1 MKQKSVLYI
10 VGLLLGLLMI
20 AKNHL
25 DHSFG
30 EFLFKFIGLS
40 PWTNVDKTGFN
51 LPVIIGFL
59 LILFGVSGT
68 ARTYRPRFPIIFSS
82 LIIGC
87 IAFVLISPIASEKA
101 MFLLKHN
108 SKGIHSLDYSIK
120 DSKCYIQTVESV
132 VKSDCSFTIYNYGK
146 EENFMIKPMLMDSY
160 TDMDIDVQAHMVSI
174 APHRKHLF
182 SVQFDGTQ
190 RNENGFGGSLE
201 RVGIEL
207 EVGGVRKR
215 FE

>member
-1 MKQKSVLYI
+1 MKSKGIINI
-10 VGLLLGLLMI
+10 VILLLGLLMI
-20 AKNHL
+20 SKDHL
-25 DHSFG
+25 DNSFG
-30 EFLFKFIGLS
+30 EYLFKFIGLS
-40 PWTNVDKTGFN
+40 PWTDMDKTGLN
-51 LPVIIGFL
+51 MPAILGFL

-68 ARTYRPRFPIIFSS
+68 ARTYRHRFPRIFSS

-108 SKGIHSLDYSIK
+108 SKGIHSFDYSIK
-120 DSKCYIQTVESV
+120 DSKCYFQTVESV
-132 VKSDCSFTIYNYGK
+132 VKADCSFTIYNYGN
-146 EENFMIKPMLMDSY
+146 EENVLIKPILIHSY
-160 TDMDIDVQAHMVSI
+160 SDMDIDVQAHIVSI

-182 SVQFDGTQ
+182 SVQFDGIQ
-190 RNENGFGGSLE
+190 RNGIELTGSLD

-207 EVGGVRKR
+207 EVGGVKKR